1 MSEHQYTT
9 LNRNNILSLY
19 GHITYP
25 VGSGDFNYHVHGF
38 GAEEPAVAAD
48 HQGAAGSR
56 RLDGAEHGLHEV
68 LRVVGL
74 LEYFDGLAQAAGS
87 GLLAFVRLGLH

>member
-1 MSEHQYTT
+1 MSQHQYTT
-9 LNRNNILSLY
+9 LNYNNILLFY
-19 GHITYP
+19 GNVTYP

-38 GAEEPAVAAD
+38 GTKKPAVTAD
-48 HQGAAGSR
+48 HQGAAGGR
-56 RLDGAEHGLHEV
+56 RLDGAEYGLHEV

-87 GLLAFVRLGLH
+87 GFLAFVRRGLH

>member
-1 MSEHQYTT
+1 MLCYDHV
-9 LNRNNILSLY
+9 
-19 GHITYP
+19 TYP
-25 VGSGDFNYHVHGF
+25 IGSGDFNDHVHGF
-38 GAEEPAVAAD
+38 GAEEPTVAAD
-48 HQGAAGSR
+48 HQSAAGGR

-87 GLLAFVRLGLH
+87 GLLAFVRRSLH